1 MWLKLLRSV
10 LYGLVVVLLAGI
22 AMVAGIII
30 AKKTERR
37 RPWK

>member
-22 AMVAGIII
+22 ALVAGIVKSAGI
-30 AKKTERR
+30 KPE
-37 RPWK
+37 